1 MAKKKNPIETTDVVE
16 IEDAVTEEIAALDEP
31 EIAVEVTDIDTA
43 DAEIDAIVDPV
54 AEAMVDDGDAPTTS
68 DSNEPKKSTT
78 LPLILGGVLAV
89 IIGFAVARSDVID
102 NFLPPSWRLD
112 AGEVALQNQITSSQS
127 EIVTLNEKVAAISS
141 ELANASTPTQDVV
154 DALTSQIDILVD
166 RLEAIEER
174 PITTGNS
181 GADLSGDFA
190 TLRGVAEK
198 QQAEIDA
205 LLADAR
211 LEKQTSQD
219 AASNTLA
226 RAAATRIA
234 AAIESGAPFAAALGD
249 LEATGMSEIPEA
261 LRTAATD
268 GVITLAS
275 LQDAAPDASRAAL
288 AASPTDANAGFGG
301 FLKRQLGARSVA
313 PREGNDPDAI
323 LSRVEGAVHQGHLTD
338 ALAEAKTLPQEAK
351 SAMSD
356 WLDSIATRL
365 AVTSASEALMQR
377 LAAN

>member
-1 MAKKKNPIETTDVVE
+1 VAKKKNPIETTDVVE
-16 IEDAVTEEIAALDEP
+16 IEDAVIEEIAVLDEP

-43 DAEIDAIVDPV
+43 DAEKDASVDPV
-54 AEAMVDDGDAPTTS
+54 AEAIVDAGDAPITS
-68 DSNEPKKSTT
+68 VSNEPEKSNI
-78 LPLILGGVLAV
+78 LPLIFGGVLAV
-89 IIGFAVARSDVID
+89 IIGFAVARSDLID
-102 NFLPPSWRLD
+102 YFLPPSWRLD

-127 EIVTLNEKVAAISS
+127 EIETLNEKVAAISS
-141 ELANASTPTQDVV
+141 GLANASTPTQDVV
-154 DALTSQIDILVD
+154 DALTSQIDTLVD

-234 AAIESGAPFAAALGD
+234 AAIESGTPFAAALGD
-249 LEATGMSEIPEA
+249 LEATGMSEIPEV
-261 LRTAATD
+261 LRTVAAD

-338 ALAEAKTLPQEAK
+338 ALAEAEALPQEAK

-356 WLDSIATRL
+356 WLDSVATRL